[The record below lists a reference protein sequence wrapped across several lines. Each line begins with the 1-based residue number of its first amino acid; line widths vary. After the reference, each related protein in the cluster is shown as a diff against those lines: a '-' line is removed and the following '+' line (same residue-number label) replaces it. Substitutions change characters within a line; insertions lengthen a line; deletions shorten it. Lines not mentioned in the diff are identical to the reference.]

1 MKYSDMKQRD
11 MIKLLE
17 KNGWVL
23 VRKSKH
29 LIYAKGQSRIAVT
42 HAKIIK
48 RNTVKQMLQIM
59 KNENN

>member
-1 MKYSDMKQRD
+1 MNHSDMKQRD

-17 KNGWVL
+17 KSGWIL

-29 LIYAKGQSRIAVT
+29 LIYKKGQSIIAVT
-42 HAKIIK
+42 NAKIIK

-59 KNENN
+59 ESEA